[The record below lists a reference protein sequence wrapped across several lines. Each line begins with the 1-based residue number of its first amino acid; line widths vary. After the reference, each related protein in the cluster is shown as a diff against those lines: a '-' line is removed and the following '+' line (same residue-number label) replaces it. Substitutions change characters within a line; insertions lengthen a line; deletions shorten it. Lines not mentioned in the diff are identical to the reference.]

1 VALFSSLN
9 PFKKMKSVKFFI
21 PSLCLVCFGFGL
33 GDILAE
39 LDLKQADVENATF
52 GLAKNNLRVPSWP
65 EYNLGSFVKKAR
77 ALPAGSRATAVKAL
91 GQIVKTYAMSE
102 AFQAKWRA
110 ENAQV
115 PNPAPLRAQLE
126 NERQRLAQANESTKA
141 MQTQFKEM
149 KANKE
154 VWEMMQKNMTKE
166 QLAEYEKAM
175 QGGTE
180 EGDEAAKRFAA
191 QETKVKQA
199 ELAYAAS
206 QNPKLMVKEQ
216 LKKFVSLATSVD
228 FQAQL
233 TTKYSRQ
240 VFVNPEYEKKD
251 NLWKLMYRAGPEAAN
266 AAREYAQGWLAEL
279 K

>member
-1 VALFSSLN
+1 MNVL
-9 PFKKMKSVKFFI
+9 KFAI
-21 PSLCLVCFGFGL
+21 PILCVICLGFRL
-33 GDILAE
+33 ADILAD

-52 GLAKNNLRVPSWP
+52 GLAKSDLRVPSWP
-65 EYNLGSFVKKAR
+65 EYNLGNFVKKAR

-110 ENAQV
+110 ANAQA

-126 NERQRLAQANESTKA
+126 NDRKALAEANESANA
-141 MQTQFKEM
+141 MQAQLKQM
-149 KANKE
+149 KADKQ

-175 QGGTE
+175 SGGS
-180 EGDEAAKRFAA
+180 EGSAEAAKAFAE
-191 QETKVKQA
+191 QEAKVKEA

-206 QNPKLMVKEQ
+206 QNPKLMIKER
-216 LKKFVSLATSVD
+216 LKKFVGLASSVD

-233 TTKYSRQ
+233 TSKYNRQ

-251 NLWKLMYRAGPEAAN
+251 KLWKLLYRAGPEATN